1 MLNVGKIAFIGGGNM
16 AEAIMRGLLHEDA
29 GAEIC
34 VAEISSKRR
43 DELTTQFPGV
53 RVVGDAAEAARWGE
67 VVILAI
73 KPQQAESVL
82 SLIEP
87 AVTLDKLVISIMAGI
102 PSSKIEANL
111 IPGCRVIRAM
121 PNTPGLIG
129 AGATAVCSGRKA
141 TSGDLDLGQRIF
153 AMIGSIGRPDGP
165 WCGPDGRRDRRA
177 SDAAEGKGDFTRRHY
192 HRGSARPGKRRI
204 SRRCDE
210 CRQSGLHQVK
220 GAGRKIIIPLPTP
233 PRWERELK
241 PPPSRWRLEGGAMR
255 VGYLSDKD
263 EFNQFAAYREGIMFK
278 SAEAVMK
285 KRFPTAGRR
294 FFAER

>member
-141 TSGDLDLGQRIF
+141 TSGDLDLGHRIF
-153 AMIGSIGRPDGP
+153 AMIGTAVSVEEKLMDAVTALSGSGP
-165 WCGPDGRRDRRA
+165 AYVFTFMEALADAGVMNGLPRDI
-177 SDAAEGKGDFTRRHY
+177 AAQLAAQTVLGAARMVVETGEHPTLLKEKVTSPGGTTIAALHALENGGFRGVVMNAVKAACTRSKELAGK
-192 HRGSARPGKRRI
+192 
-204 SRRCDE
+204 
-210 CRQSGLHQVK
+210 
-220 GAGRKIIIPLPTP
+220 
-233 PRWERELK
+233 
-241 PPPSRWRLEGGAMR
+241 
-255 VGYLSDKD
+255 
-263 EFNQFAAYREGIMFK
+263 
-278 SAEAVMK
+278 
-285 KRFPTAGRR
+285 
-294 FFAER
+294 